1 MSTPFAK
8 QYHSP
13 EELASLL
20 QSRGLVID
28 DTSFAAQKLQCV
40 GYYRFSA
47 YLYPFLAVP
56 KSAQLF
62 KPDSNFDA
70 ALSLYE
76 FDQKLR
82 ILAFTEIAKVEV
94 AIRSALA
101 NIVAKESGN
110 MFWIT
115 DASMYANA
123 DRFCK
128 TMAYIKKEL
137 DTSKEEFI
145 EHFKRKYSNPYPP
158 AWILVEILP
167 IGVLNHIYGNLA
179 DNALRKKVAARFD
192 LKVPVFSSWFTIVAL
207 TRNAC
212 CHHARVWNKENA
224 IPPAVPR
231 RMQHP
236 WLTANVPT
244 DRIFYDLCIL
254 KYFVNII
261 DKDNDMT
268 QNLKSLLAAYPN
280 VDTRPM
286 GFPAHWEE
294 EPLWEA

>member
-13 EELASLL
+13 GELAELL
-20 QSRGLVID
+20 KSRGLVID
-28 DTSFAAQKLQCV
+28 DMAFATQKLCRI

-47 YLYPFLAVP
+47 YLYPFLAAP

-62 KPDSNFDA
+62 KPNSHFGA
-70 ALSLYE
+70 ALLLYD
-76 FDQKLR
+76 FDQELR

-101 NIVAKESGN
+101 NIVARETGH

-115 DASMYANA
+115 DASMYANE
-123 DRFCK
+123 DRFCR
-128 TMAYIKKEL
+128 TMAFIKKEL
-137 DTSKEEFI
+137 DASKEEFI
-145 EHFKRKYSNPYPP
+145 AHFKQTYSNPYPP

-179 DNALRKKVAARFD
+179 DNRLRKKVAAEFE
-192 LKVPVFSSWFTIVAL
+192 LTVPVFSSWFTIVAL

-224 IPPAVPR
+224 IPPTEPR
-231 RMQHP
+231 RMRRSWITSTIP
-236 WLTANVPT
+236 GK
-244 DRIFYDLCIL
+244 RFFYNLCIL

-261 DKDNDMT
+261 DKDNNMT
-268 QNLKSLLAAYPN
+268 HNLKRLLAAYPTDRKS
-280 VDTRPM
+280 VV
-286 GFPAHWEE
+286 
-294 EPLWEA
+294 